1 MALTPDTSNSAA
13 TMESNRFIQEP
24 IAVVGMA
31 CRLPGHS
38 DSPHKLWEFLMRNGV
53 ARTEVPESRFNLKGF
68 YDGTDRPRTMRS
80 PGAMFMETV
89 NPAEFD
95 ASFFNIS
102 PQEATA
108 MDPQQRIL
116 LEVIYEGLE
125 SAGIS
130 LESIAGENYGCYV
143 GAHTGDYWDVFSRDP
158 DSRPPNAGIGGS
170 ATMLSNRVSHFLDI
184 KGPRQVKSLH
194 VFTGCS
200 GLGVQVP
207 TYRRDQWS
215 DCGSVYPDY
224 GCDAGAIKYTHS
236 PTGQCHTFDAK
247 ADGYIKAEGINV
259 VILKRLDDAIQDRD
273 PIRAVIRGSA
283 NNHNGHTAGIASP
296 SSEVQAAA
304 VRQAYSNA
312 NITDYS
318 LTAYLECHGT
328 GTMAGDPVEAKG
340 IASVFA
346 ASRAVHRPLHIG
358 SVRKTSRR

>member
-143 GAHTGDYWDVFSRDP
+143 GAHTGGRHQMVTRN
-158 DSRPPNAGIGGS
+158 RPENLRLSQTIGI
-170 ATMLSNRVSHFLDI
+170 
-184 KGPRQVKSLH
+184 
-194 VFTGCS
+194 
-200 GLGVQVP
+200 
-207 TYRRDQWS
+207 
-215 DCGSVYPDY
+215 PDY